1 MKATDLTYDQQWDAA
16 KTMETYGGG
25 FASALAQAF
34 FRADLTNARRILT
47 AFDDLF
53 LRYHRWNEEE
63 KEQSK

>member
-53 LRYHRWNEEE
+53 MKYHEWNKE
-63 KEQSK
+63 KANENK